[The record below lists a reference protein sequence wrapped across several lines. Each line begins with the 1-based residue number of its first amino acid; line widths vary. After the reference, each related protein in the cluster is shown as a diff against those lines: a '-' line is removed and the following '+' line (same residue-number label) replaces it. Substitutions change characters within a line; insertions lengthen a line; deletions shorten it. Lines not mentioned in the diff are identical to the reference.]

1 MEYRQKQAKQFFV
14 MMACEISSN
23 PLTKVTH
30 CMLNNQNFFDTV
42 EESEYP
48 TRKQRK
54 MSRKAA
60 RKNNVVQLH
69 KNQPKALELQFI
81 KPMTDNQ
88 KLVFQGFKE
97 GKNLILHGCPGTG
110 KSFISL
116 YLALDEVLNNPY
128 SKYKKIIIIRSAQ
141 SGKDIGFLPGSAK
154 QKMAEFETPYQGIC
168 SNLFNDA
175 NAYQNLKNKG
185 VIQFESTSFL
195 RGVTIEDAIVIFD
208 EFQNATLQNAVTV
221 LTRIGNNAKIILCG
235 DKKQDDLTS
244 DRFKE
249 ESGASAIMR
258 LCSHIT
264 SMKSVGFD
272 VQDIVRSGFAK
283 EVILA
288 MISCG
293 I

>member
-1 MEYRQKQAKQFFV
+1 MEYQQKQAKDSFCYGNV
-14 MMACEISSN
+14 IVSSN

-30 CMLNNQNFFDTV
+30 CMQSQNFFDTV
-42 EESEYP
+42 EETEYP

-60 RKNNVVQLH
+60 RKNNVIQLH
-69 KNQPKALELQFI
+69 KSQSKPLELQHI

-88 KLVFQGFKE
+88 KLVFKHFKE
-97 GKNLILHGCPGTG
+97 GKNLILHGVPGSG

-116 YLALDEVLNNPY
+116 YLALDEILNNPY

-154 QKMAEFETPYQGIC
+154 QKMAEYETPYSGIC
-168 SNLFNDA
+168 ANLFGDA

-195 RGVTIEDAIVIFD
+195 RGITIEDAIVIFD

-235 DKKQDDLTS
+235 DKNQDDLTS

-249 ESGASAIMR
+249 ESGASSIMR
-258 LCSHIT
+258 LCSHIP
-264 SMKSVGFD
+264 SMKSVGF
-272 VQDIVRSGFAK
+272 VVEDIVRSGFAR
-283 EVILA
+283 EVIMA
-288 MISCG
+288 MIKCG